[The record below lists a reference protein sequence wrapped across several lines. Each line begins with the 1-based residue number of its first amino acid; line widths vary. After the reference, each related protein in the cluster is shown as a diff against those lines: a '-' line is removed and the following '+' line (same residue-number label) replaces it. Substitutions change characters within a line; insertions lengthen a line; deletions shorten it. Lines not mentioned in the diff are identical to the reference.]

1 MLLTSMTYEKVKN
14 LKPEEFKRLCGVHP
28 ETFSQMTEVVRWREA
43 PAEGERVQ
51 KQSLKQGDLGN

>member
-1 MLLTSMTYEKVKN
+1 MTYEKVKN